1 MLLQRDM
8 INKGQTKEGIEILQ
22 EAYQSALEDDKSFKK
37 KDLFYQIVGVMLD
50 NDLFAGVERMYMD
63 QIKYLNGVDCYQV
76 LLELG
81 SWDW

>member
-1 MLLQRDM
+1 LLLQRDM

>member
-1 MLLQRDM
+1 M
-8 INKGQTKEGIEILQ
+8 INKGQTKEGIKILQ